1 MDADSDSCTPS
12 PVRAKLWPS
21 GGNLWR
27 PVPTYNARVLLP
39 YAIDGDTIKVLID
52 LGWRIQ
58 HTVSLR
64 LNGVDAPELV
74 GVSETHRRAASNVKQ
89 AVSEWTTTAVS
100 LGEVRLVSDQLD
112 KYGRSLGD
120 LVSDKMGSL
129 CAWLSV
135 IGLVRPYPGGTRS
148 SWTDEDLIRIAET
161 KWTIP

>member
-1 MDADSDSCTPS
+1 MPS
-12 PVRAKLWPS
+12 
-21 GGNLWR
+21 
-27 PVPTYNARVLLP
+27 YNARVLLP

-74 GVSETHRRAASNVKQ
+74 GVSETHRRAALNVKQ
-89 AVSEWTTTAVS
+89 AVSDWTTAAVS
-100 LGEVRLVSDQLD
+100 MGEVRLISDQLD

-129 CAWLSV
+129 CAWLSG
-135 IGLVRPYPGGTRS
+135 IGLVRLYPGNARS
-148 SWTDEDLIRIAET
+148 LWTEEDLIRIAET
-161 KWTIP
+161 KWTLP